1 MMNGPCPFEDRVRRA
16 AERLAES
23 GVAALGGLF
32 DLTSQRLV
40 RFATTITR
48 NQHDAEDAV
57 QASLMRCAA
66 RPRLLRD
73 AKRPWPYL
81 LQVVRNEALAA
92 ARKQRRWSLA
102 AGLIDLCTRREVD
115 ELEQEET
122 HRAVWQALRRL
133 PVAQSEV
140 VVLKI
145 WEGLTFAEIGEVL
158 EISPCT
164 AASRYRYGMEK
175 LERLLGVSPAEARH
189 ES

>member
-1 MMNGPCPFEDRVRRA
+1 LCKISEFEERVHRA
-16 AERLAES
+16 AQRLAES

-57 QASLMRCAA
+57 QASLA
-66 RPRLLRD
+66 RIASRPTLLRD
-73 AKRPWPYL
+73 AERPWAYL
-81 LQVVRNEALAA
+81 LRVVRNEALAA
-92 ARKQRRWSLA
+92 ARKQRRWSLTLN
-102 AGLIDLCTRREVD
+102 LIDLCTRRQVD

-145 WEGLTFAEIGEVL
+145 WEELTFAEIGEVL
-158 EISPCT
+158 EISPFT

-175 LERLLGVSPAEARH
+175 LQGLLSVSRTEARH